1 MRHRF
6 HMLFLLILMIC
17 TFSFL
22 KVRGNEMPLVGKV
35 IYLDAGH
42 GGVDSG
48 ANYKDILEKD
58 INLSIVK
65 MLALKLESLGATVY
79 LTRYGD
85 YDLSNVG
92 VYYRKQSDLYNRAKI
107 INESEAD
114 LYISIHLNSTTS
126 STWSGAQ
133 VFYDDVNSE
142 NIKIAEI
149 MTKSI
154 GTKREVTEIKTMYF
168 NRRVNVP
175 GILIEAGFLSNG
187 SDRAKLVKESYQEEF
202 TDKIVTGVIQYFIT

>member
-1 MRHRF
+1 
-6 HMLFLLILMIC
+6 MLFLLILMIC

-22 KVRGNEMPLVGKV
+22 KVKGEELPLLGKT

-65 MLALKLESLGATVY
+65 LLALKLESLGATVY

-85 YDLSNVG
+85 YDLSNTG

-107 INESEAD
+107 INDSNAD
-114 LYISIHLNSTTS
+114 IYISIHLNSTTS

-133 VFYDDVNSE
+133 VFYDDINSE
-142 NIKIAEI
+142 NIKLANII
-149 MTKSI
+149 SKSLN
-154 GTKREVTEIKTMYF
+154 TKREVSEIKNMYF
-168 NRRVNVP
+168 NKRVEVP
-175 GILIEAGFLSNG
+175 GILIEAGFLSN
-187 SDRAKLVKESYQEEF
+187 SHDRALLINETYQEEMV
-202 TDKIVTGVIQYFIT
+202 DKIVEGVMNYFIT